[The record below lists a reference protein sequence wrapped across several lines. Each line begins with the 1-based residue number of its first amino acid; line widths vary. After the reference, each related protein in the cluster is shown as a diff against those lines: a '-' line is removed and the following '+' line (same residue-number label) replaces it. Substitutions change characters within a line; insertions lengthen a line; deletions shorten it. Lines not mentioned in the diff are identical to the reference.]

1 MQIFRVDGMEGE
13 VLVIGLG
20 RIGLPV
26 ALVAADSGFV
36 VRGVDSSEASISS
49 LREMMSP
56 FEEPGLGELIQK
68 YSGNNFLPMTWD
80 EANKS
85 DFEDV
90 RWIVVTI
97 GVHVLP
103 YPKPADISILHTI
116 IDDLMARDSLKG
128 RTLILRT
135 TLPIG
140 TTSLVAKYIEKST
153 NLVVGKDL
161 NLAFIPER
169 LVEGMAISE
178 ERSLPKIIGP
188 VNPEALS
195 EAKEL
200 FSQIGGGLVEMS
212 NSDSAEFVKLIDN
225 AWRHT
230 RFAFSNDAA
239 VAASAHGVDITEIIN
254 SANQDYDRNSI
265 ALPGPVSGY
274 CLGKDPL
281 IFEYAFQ
288 NVEPKREL
296 PSVWLTALRS
306 SQALVP
312 WTVNRVKGSRV
323 LVAGLSFK
331 EDIDDFRMAFSEPLI
346 KSLLDAGHQVSV
358 CDPKLGSNAYTQL
371 WPNLANNIIDSGTD
385 LVMMLNKNKYD
396 TVIMAVRHSIWK
408 DYGPEFVGKGLIIDL
423 WNSYRN
429 TSGIERIGLGS

>member
-1 MQIFRVDGMEGE
+1 
-13 VLVIGLG
+13 
-20 RIGLPV
+20 
-26 ALVAADSGFV
+26 
-36 VRGVDSSEASISS
+36 
-49 LREMMSP
+49 
-56 FEEPGLGELIQK
+56 
-68 YSGNNFLPMTWD
+68 
-80 EANKS
+80 
-85 DFEDV
+85 
-90 RWIVVTI
+90 
-97 GVHVLP
+97 
-103 YPKPADISILHTI
+103 
-116 IDDLMARDSLKG
+116 MARDGLKG

-135 TLPIG
+135 TLPVG
-140 TTSLVAKYIEKST
+140 TTSLIAQHIENT
-153 NLVVGKDL
+153 TGLEVGKDL

-200 FSQIGGGLVEMS
+200 FSHIGGGLIEMS

-230 RFAFSNDAA
+230 RFAFANDAA
-239 VAASAHGVDITEIIN
+239 VAASANGVDIIEVIN
-254 SANQDYDRNSI
+254 AANQDYDRNSV

-312 WTVNRVKGSRV
+312 WTIERVKGNRV

-331 EDIDDFRMAFSEPLI
+331 EDVDDFRMAFSEPLI
-346 KSLLDAGHQVSV
+346 ESLLDAGHEVSV
-358 CDPKLGSNAYTQL
+358 CDPELGRNAYTQL
-371 WPNLANNIIDSGTD
+371 WPNVASRVVSSGTD
-385 LVMMLNKNKYD
+385 LSVMLNEEKFD

-408 DYGPEFVGKGLIIDL
+408 GSGADLVGKGLIIDL

-429 TSGIERIGLGS
+429 ISGIERIGLGS

>member
-1 MQIFRVDGMEGE
+1 MQDE

-26 ALVAADSGFV
+26 ALVTADSGLV
-36 VRGVDSSEASISS
+36 VRGVDASDISIAS
-49 LREMMSP
+49 LKDRKAP
-56 FEEPGLGELIQK
+56 FEEPGLSELIEK
-68 YSGNNFLPMTWD
+68 HAGKNFLPMTWD
-80 EANKS
+80 DATTADFAN
-85 DFEDV
+85 V

-103 YPKPADISILHTI
+103 WPKPADLSIIYSI
-116 IDDLMARDSLKG
+116 INGLMQRDGLKG

-135 TLPIG
+135 TLPVG
-140 TTSLVAKYIEKST
+140 TTSLIADHIEET
-153 NLVVGKDL
+153 TDLVIGKDF

-188 VNPEALS
+188 VNAEALT

-200 FSQIGGGLVEMS
+200 FSHIGGGLIEMS

-230 RFAFSNDAA
+230 RFAFANDAA
-239 VAASAHGVDITEIIN
+239 VAASANGVDIIEVIN
-254 SANQDYDRNSI
+254 AANQDYDRNSV

-312 WTVNRVKGSRV
+312 WTASRVKGNRI

-331 EDIDDFRMAFSEPLI
+331 EDVDDFRMSFSEPLI
-346 KSLLDAGHQVSV
+346 EALLDAGHEVSV
-358 CDPKLGSNAYTQL
+358 CDPELGRNAYTQL
-371 WPNLANNIIDSGTD
+371 WPNVANRVSVSGTD
-385 LVMMLNKNKYD
+385 LAVMLNDAEYD
-396 TVIMAVRHSIWK
+396 TVIMAVRHSVWK
-408 DYGPEFVGKGLIIDL
+408 DSGADLVGKGLIIDL

-429 TSGIERIGLGS
+429 VSGMERIGLGS

>member
-1 MQIFRVDGMEGE
+1 MQDE

-26 ALVAADSGFV
+26 ALVTADSGLV
-36 VRGVDSSEASISS
+36 VRGVDASDISIAS
-49 LREMMSP
+49 LKDRKAP
-56 FEEPGLGELIQK
+56 FEEPGLSELIEK
-68 YSGNNFLPMTWD
+68 HAGKNFLPMTWD
-80 EANKS
+80 DATTADFAN
-85 DFEDV
+85 V

-103 YPKPADISILHTI
+103 WPEPADLTI
-116 IDDLMARDSLKG
+116 IYSVINGLMQRDGLKG

-135 TLPIG
+135 TLPVG
-140 TTSLVAKYIEKST
+140 TTSLIADHIEET
-153 NLVVGKDL
+153 TDLVIGKDF

-188 VNPEALS
+188 VNAEALT

-200 FSQIGGGLVEMS
+200 FSHIGGGLIEMS

-230 RFAFSNDAA
+230 RFAFANDAA
-239 VAASAHGVDITEIIN
+239 VAASANGVDIIEVIN
-254 SANQDYDRNSI
+254 AANQDYDRNSV

-312 WTVNRVKGSRV
+312 WTASRVKGNRI

-331 EDIDDFRMAFSEPLI
+331 EDVDDFRMSFSEPLI
-346 KSLLDAGHQVSV
+346 EALLDVGHEVSV
-358 CDPKLGSNAYTQL
+358 CDPELGRNAYTQL
-371 WPNLANNIIDSGTD
+371 WPNVANRVSVSGTD
-385 LVMMLNKNKYD
+385 LAVMLNDAEYD
-396 TVIMAVRHSIWK
+396 TVIMAVRHSVWK
-408 DYGPEFVGKGLIIDL
+408 DSGADLVGKGLIIDL

-429 TSGIERIGLGS
+429 VSGMERIGLGS

>member
-1 MQIFRVDGMEGE
+1 MEDE

-26 ALVAADSGFV
+26 ALVTADSGLV
-36 VRGVDSSEASISS
+36 VRGVDASEISIAT
-49 LREMMSP
+49 LKEGKAP
-56 FEEPGLGELIQK
+56 FEEPGLSELIEK
-68 YSGNNFLPMTWD
+68 HIGNNFLPMTWD
-80 EANKS
+80 DATTDDFAN
-85 DFEDV
+85 V

-103 YPKPADISILHTI
+103 WPNPADLSILYSI
-116 IDDLMARDSLKG
+116 ISGLMQRDGLKG

-135 TLPIG
+135 TLPVG
-140 TTSLVAKYIEKST
+140 TTSLIAQHIEQT
-153 NLVVGKDL
+153 TGLVVGKDF

-188 VNPEALS
+188 VNPEALT

-200 FSQIGGGLVEMS
+200 FSHIGGGLIEMS

-230 RFAFSNDAA
+230 RFAFANDAA
-239 VAASAHGVDITEIIN
+239 VAASANGVDIIEVIN
-254 SANQDYDRNSI
+254 AANQDYDRNSV

-312 WTVNRVKGSRV
+312 WTTSRVKGNRI

-331 EDIDDFRMAFSEPLI
+331 EDVDDFRMSFSEPLI
-346 KSLLDAGHQVSV
+346 ESLLDAGHEVSV
-358 CDPKLGSNAYTQL
+358 CDPELGKNAYTQL
-371 WPNLANNIIDSGTD
+371 WPNVADRVSTSGTD
-385 LVMMLNKNKYD
+385 LTVMLNEAKYD
-396 TVIMAVRHSIWK
+396 TVIMAVRHSIWS
-408 DYGPEFVGKGLIIDL
+408 DSAAELVGKGLIIDL

-429 TSGIERIGLGS
+429 VPDMERIGLGS

>member
-1 MQIFRVDGMEGE
+1 MEDE

-26 ALVAADSGFV
+26 ALVTADSGLV
-36 VRGVDSSEASISS
+36 VRGIDASEISIAA
-49 LREMMSP
+49 LKEGRAP
-56 FEEPGLGELIQK
+56 FEEPGLSELITK
-68 YSGNNFLPMTWD
+68 HAGKNFLPMTWD
-80 EANKS
+80 DATTTDFAN
-85 DFEDV
+85 V

-103 YPKPADISILHTI
+103 WPNPADLSILYSI
-116 IDDLMARDSLKG
+116 ISALMQRDGLKG

-135 TLPIG
+135 TLPVG
-140 TTSLVAKYIEKST
+140 TTSLIAEHIEQT
-153 NLVVGKDL
+153 TGLVVGKDF

-188 VNPEALS
+188 VNTEALT

-200 FSQIGGGLVEMS
+200 FSHIGGGLIEMS
-212 NSDSAEFVKLIDN
+212 DSDSAEFVKLIDN

-230 RFAFSNDAA
+230 RFAFANDAA
-239 VAASAHGVDITEIIN
+239 VAASASGVDIIEVIN
-254 SANQDYDRNSI
+254 AANQDYDRNSV

-288 NVEPKREL
+288 NVEPKRDL
-296 PSVWLTALRS
+296 PSLWLTALRS

-312 WTVNRVKGSRV
+312 WTISRVKGNRI

-331 EDIDDFRMAFSEPLI
+331 EDVDDFRMSFSEPLI
-346 KSLLDAGHQVSV
+346 EALLDAGHEVSV
-358 CDPKLGSNAYTQL
+358 CDPELGRNAYTQL
-371 WPNLANNIIDSGTD
+371 WPNVANRVSASGTD
-385 LVMMLNKNKYD
+385 LTMMLNEAKYD
-396 TVIMAVRHSIWK
+396 TIIMAVRHSSWSASGA
-408 DYGPEFVGKGLIIDL
+408 DLVGKGLIIDL

-429 TSGIERIGLGS
+429 VPDMERIGLGS

>member
-1 MQIFRVDGMEGE
+1 MQDE

-26 ALVAADSGFV
+26 ALVTADSGLV
-36 VRGVDSSEASISS
+36 VRGVDASDISIAS
-49 LREMMSP
+49 LKDRKAP
-56 FEEPGLGELIQK
+56 FEEPGLSELIEK
-68 YSGNNFLPMTWD
+68 HAGKNFLPMTWD
-80 EANKS
+80 DATTADFAN
-85 DFEDV
+85 V

-103 YPKPADISILHTI
+103 WPEPADLSII
-116 IDDLMARDSLKG
+116 YSVINGLMQRDGLKG

-135 TLPIG
+135 TLPVG
-140 TTSLVAKYIEKST
+140 TTSLIADHIEET
-153 NLVVGKDL
+153 TDLVIGKDF

-188 VNPEALS
+188 VNAEALT

-200 FSQIGGGLVEMS
+200 FSHIGGGLIEMS

-230 RFAFSNDAA
+230 RFAFANDAA
-239 VAASAHGVDITEIIN
+239 VAASANGVDIIEVIN
-254 SANQDYDRNSI
+254 AANQDYDRNSV

-312 WTVNRVKGSRV
+312 WTASRVKGNRI

-331 EDIDDFRMAFSEPLI
+331 EDVDDFRMSFSEPLI
-346 KSLLDAGHQVSV
+346 EALLDVGHEVSV
-358 CDPKLGSNAYTQL
+358 CDPELGRNAYTQL
-371 WPNLANNIIDSGTD
+371 WPNVANRVSVSGTD
-385 LVMMLNKNKYD
+385 LTVMLNDAEYD
-396 TVIMAVRHSIWK
+396 TVIMAVRHSVWK
-408 DYGPEFVGKGLIIDL
+408 DSGADLVGKGLIIDL

-429 TSGIERIGLGS
+429 MSGIERIGLGS

>member
-1 MQIFRVDGMEGE
+1 MQDE

-26 ALVAADSGFV
+26 ALVTADSGLV
-36 VRGVDSSEASISS
+36 VKGVDASEVSIASLI
-49 LREMMSP
+49 EKKAP
-56 FEEPGLGELIQK
+56 FEEPGLSELIEK
-68 YSGNNFLPMTWD
+68 HSGNNFLPMTWD
-80 EANKS
+80 DANAT
-85 DFEDV
+85 DFANV

-103 YPKPADISILHTI
+103 WPNPADLSILHTI
-116 IDDLMARDSLKG
+116 IDGLVARDGLKG

-135 TLPIG
+135 TLPVG
-140 TTSLVAKYIEKST
+140 TTSLIAQHIEQT
-153 NLVVGKDL
+153 TGLEVGKDL

-200 FSQIGGGLVEMS
+200 FSHIGGGLIEMS

-230 RFAFSNDAA
+230 RFAFANDAA
-239 VAASAHGVDITEIIN
+239 VAASANGVDIIEVIN
-254 SANQDYDRNSI
+254 AANQDYDRNSV

-312 WTVNRVKGSRV
+312 WTIERVKGNRV

-331 EDIDDFRMAFSEPLI
+331 EDVDDFRMAFSEPLI
-346 KSLLDAGHQVSV
+346 ESLLDAGHEVSV
-358 CDPKLGSNAYTQL
+358 CDPELGRNAYTQL
-371 WPNLANNIIDSGTD
+371 WPNVASRVVSSGTD
-385 LVMMLNKNKYD
+385 LSVMLNEEKFD

-408 DYGPEFVGKGLIIDL
+408 GSGADLVGKGLIIDL

-429 TSGIERIGLGS
+429 ISGIERIGLGS

>member
-1 MQIFRVDGMEGE
+1 MQDE

-26 ALVAADSGFV
+26 ALVTADSGLV
-36 VRGVDSSEASISS
+36 VRGVDASDISIAS
-49 LREMMSP
+49 LKDRKAP
-56 FEEPGLGELIQK
+56 FEEPGLSELIEK
-68 YSGNNFLPMTWD
+68 HAGKNFLPMTWD
-80 EANKS
+80 DATTADFAN
-85 DFEDV
+85 V

-103 YPKPADISILHTI
+103 WPEPADLSII
-116 IDDLMARDSLKG
+116 YSVINGLMQRDGLKG

-135 TLPIG
+135 TLPVG
-140 TTSLVAKYIEKST
+140 TTSLIADHIEET
-153 NLVVGKDL
+153 TDLVIGKDF

-188 VNPEALS
+188 VNAEALT

-200 FSQIGGGLVEMS
+200 FSHIGGGLIEMS

-230 RFAFSNDAA
+230 RFAFANDAA
-239 VAASAHGVDITEIIN
+239 VAASANGVDIIEVIN
-254 SANQDYDRNSI
+254 AANQDYDRNSV

-312 WTVNRVKGSRV
+312 WTASRVKGNRI

-331 EDIDDFRMAFSEPLI
+331 EDVDDFRMSFSEPLI
-346 KSLLDAGHQVSV
+346 EALLDAGHEVSV
-358 CDPKLGSNAYTQL
+358 CDPELGRNAYTQL
-371 WPNLANNIIDSGTD
+371 WPNVANRVSVSGTD
-385 LVMMLNKNKYD
+385 LAVMLNDAEYD
-396 TVIMAVRHSIWK
+396 TVIMAVRHSVWK
-408 DYGPEFVGKGLIIDL
+408 DSGADLVGKGLIIDL

-429 TSGIERIGLGS
+429 VSGMERIGLGS

>member
-1 MQIFRVDGMEGE
+1 MQDE

-26 ALVAADSGFV
+26 ALVTADSGLV
-36 VRGVDSSEASISS
+36 VRGVDASDISIAS
-49 LREMMSP
+49 LKDRKAP
-56 FEEPGLGELIQK
+56 FEEPGLSELIEK
-68 YSGNNFLPMTWD
+68 HAGKNFLPMTWD
-80 EANKS
+80 DATTADFAN
-85 DFEDV
+85 V

-103 YPKPADISILHTI
+103 WPKPADLSIIYSI
-116 IDDLMARDSLKG
+116 INGLMQRDGLKG

-135 TLPIG
+135 TLPVG
-140 TTSLVAKYIEKST
+140 TTSLIADHIEET
-153 NLVVGKDL
+153 TDLVIGKDF

-188 VNPEALS
+188 VNAEALT

-200 FSQIGGGLVEMS
+200 FSHIGGGLIEMS

-230 RFAFSNDAA
+230 RFAFANDAA
-239 VAASAHGVDITEIIN
+239 VAASANGVDIIEVIN
-254 SANQDYDRNSI
+254 AANQDYDRNSV

-312 WTVNRVKGSRV
+312 WTASRVKGNRI

-331 EDIDDFRMAFSEPLI
+331 EDVDDFRMSFSEPLI
-346 KSLLDAGHQVSV
+346 EALLDAGHEVSV
-358 CDPKLGSNAYTQL
+358 CDPELGRNAYTQL
-371 WPNLANNIIDSGTD
+371 WPNVANRVSVSGTD
-385 LVMMLNKNKYD
+385 LAVMLNDAEYD
-396 TVIMAVRHSIWK
+396 TVIMAVRHSVWK
-408 DYGPEFVGKGLIIDL
+408 DSGADLIGKGLIIDL

-429 TSGIERIGLGS
+429 VSGMERIGLGS

>member
-1 MQIFRVDGMEGE
+1 MEGE

-26 ALVAADSGFV
+26 ALVTADSGLV
-36 VRGVDSSEASISS
+36 VRGVDASEVSIAS
-49 LREMMSP
+49 LKDRKAP
-56 FEEPGLGELIQK
+56 FEEPGLSELIEK
-68 YSGNNFLPMTWD
+68 HAGKNFLPKTWD
-80 EANKS
+80 EATTV
-85 DFEDV
+85 DFVNV

-103 YPKPADISILHTI
+103 WPKPADLSILHSI
-116 IDDLMARDSLKG
+116 IDGLMQRDGLKG

-135 TLPIG
+135 TLPVG
-140 TTSLVAKYIEKST
+140 TTSLIAQHIEQT
-153 NLVVGKDL
+153 TGLVVGKDF

-188 VNPEALS
+188 VNPEALT

-200 FSQIGGGLVEMS
+200 FSHIGGGLIEMS

-230 RFAFSNDAA
+230 RFAFANDAA
-239 VAASAHGVDITEIIN
+239 VAASANGVDIIEVIN
-254 SANQDYDRNSI
+254 AANQDYDRNSV

-312 WTVNRVKGSRV
+312 WTVDRVKGSRI

-331 EDIDDFRMAFSEPLI
+331 EDVYDFRMSFSEPLI
-346 KSLLDAGHQVSV
+346 ESLLDAGHEVSV
-358 CDPKLGSNAYTQL
+358 CDPELGRNAYTQL
-371 WPNLANNIIDSGTD
+371 WPNVDTRISNSGTD
-385 LVMMLNKNKYD
+385 LSMMLNEDKYD
-396 TVIMAVRHSIWK
+396 TIIMAVRHSIWN
-408 DYGPEFVGKGLIIDL
+408 DSGADLVGKGLIIDL

-429 TSGIERIGLGS
+429 VPAMERIGLGS

>member
-1 MQIFRVDGMEGE
+1 MEDE

-26 ALVAADSGFV
+26 ALVTADSGLV
-36 VRGVDSSEASISS
+36 VRGIDASEISIAA
-49 LREMMSP
+49 LKEGRAP
-56 FEEPGLGELIQK
+56 FEEPGLSELIEK
-68 YSGNNFLPMTWD
+68 HAGKSFLPMTWD
-80 EANKS
+80 GASTADFAN
-85 DFEDV
+85 V

-103 YPKPADISILHTI
+103 WPNPADLSILYSI
-116 IDDLMARDSLKG
+116 ISNLMQRDGLRG

-135 TLPIG
+135 TLPVG
-140 TTSLVAKYIEKST
+140 TTSLIAEHIEET
-153 NLVVGKDL
+153 TGLCVGNDF

-169 LVEGMAISE
+169 LVEGMAIQE

-188 VNPEALS
+188 VNAEALT

-200 FSQIGGGLVEMS
+200 FSHIGGGLIEMS
-212 NSDSAEFVKLIDN
+212 DSESAEFVKLIDN

-230 RFAFSNDAA
+230 RFAFANDAA
-239 VAASAHGVDITEIIN
+239 VAASAKGVDIIEVI
-254 SANQDYDRNSI
+254 SAANQDYDRNSV

-288 NVEPKREL
+288 NVEPKRDL

-312 WTVNRVKGSRV
+312 WTASRVKGNRV

-331 EDIDDFRMAFSEPLI
+331 EDVDDFRMSFSEPLI
-346 KSLLDAGHQVSV
+346 EALLDAGHEVSV
-358 CDPKLGSNAYTQL
+358 CDPKLGKNAYTQL
-371 WPNLANNIIDSGTD
+371 WPEVSNRILTSGTD
-385 LVMMLNKNKYD
+385 LTVMLDKAKYD
-396 TVIMAVRHSIWK
+396 TIIMAVRHSIWS
-408 DYGPEFVGKGLIIDL
+408 DIGADLVGKGLIIDL

-429 TSGIERIGLGS
+429 VQGMERIGLGS

>member
-1 MQIFRVDGMEGE
+1 MQDE

-26 ALVAADSGFV
+26 ALVTADSGLV
-36 VRGVDSSEASISS
+36 VRGVDASEVSIAS
-49 LREMMSP
+49 LKDRKAP
-56 FEEPGLGELIQK
+56 FEEPGLSELIEK
-68 YSGNNFLPMTWD
+68 HAGKNFLPMTWD
-80 EANKS
+80 DATTADFAN
-85 DFEDV
+85 V

-103 YPKPADISILHTI
+103 WPNPADLSILYSI
-116 IDDLMARDSLKG
+116 ISGLMQRDGLKG

-135 TLPIG
+135 TLPVG
-140 TTSLVAKYIEKST
+140 TTCLIADHIEETTDLVI
-153 NLVVGKDL
+153 GKDF

-188 VNPEALS
+188 VNAEALT

-200 FSQIGGGLVEMS
+200 FSHIGGGLIEMS

-230 RFAFSNDAA
+230 RFAFANDAA
-239 VAASAHGVDITEIIN
+239 VAASANGVDIIEVIN
-254 SANQDYDRNSI
+254 AANQDYDRNSV

-312 WTVNRVKGSRV
+312 WTASRVKGNRI

-331 EDIDDFRMAFSEPLI
+331 EDVDDFRMSFSEPLI
-346 KSLLDAGHQVSV
+346 EALLDAGHEVSV
-358 CDPKLGSNAYTQL
+358 CDPELGRNAYTQL
-371 WPNLANNIIDSGTD
+371 WPNVANRVAVSGTD
-385 LVMMLNKNKYD
+385 LAVMINEAEYD
-396 TVIMAVRHSIWK
+396 TIIMAVRHSIWN
-408 DYGPEFVGKGLIIDL
+408 DSGADLVGKGLIIDL

-429 TSGIERIGLGS
+429 VSGMERIGLGS

>member
-1 MQIFRVDGMEGE
+1 MQGE

-26 ALVAADSGFV
+26 ALVTADSGLV
-36 VRGVDSSEASISS
+36 VKGVDASEVSIAS
-49 LREMMSP
+49 LKEKEAP
-56 FEEPGLGELIQK
+56 FEEPGLSELIEK
-68 YSGNNFLPMTWD
+68 HSGNNFLPMTWD
-80 EANKS
+80 DANAT
-85 DFEDV
+85 DFANV

-103 YPKPADISILHTI
+103 WPNPADLSILHTI
-116 IDDLMARDSLKG
+116 IEGLMARDGLKG

-135 TLPIG
+135 TLPVG
-140 TTSLVAKYIEKST
+140 TTSLIAQHIENT
-153 NLVVGKDL
+153 TGLEVGKDL

-200 FSQIGGGLVEMS
+200 FSHIGGGLIEMS

-230 RFAFSNDAA
+230 RFAFANDAA
-239 VAASAHGVDITEIIN
+239 VAASANGVDIIEVIN
-254 SANQDYDRNSI
+254 AANQDYDRNSV

-312 WTVNRVKGSRV
+312 WTIERVKGNRV

-331 EDIDDFRMAFSEPLI
+331 EDVDDFRMAFSEPLI
-346 KSLLDAGHQVSV
+346 ESLLDAGHEVSV
-358 CDPKLGSNAYTQL
+358 CDPELGRNAYTQL
-371 WPNLANNIIDSGTD
+371 WPNVSSRVVNSGTD
-385 LVMMLNKNKYD
+385 LSMMLNDERYD

-408 DYGPEFVGKGLIIDL
+408 DSGADLVGKGLIIDL

-429 TSGIERIGLGS
+429 ISGIERIGLGS

>member
-1 MQIFRVDGMEGE
+1 MQDE

-26 ALVAADSGFV
+26 ALVTADSGLV
-36 VRGVDSSEASISS
+36 VRGVDASEVSIAS
-49 LREMMSP
+49 LKDRKAP
-56 FEEPGLGELIQK
+56 FEEPGLSELIEK
-68 YSGNNFLPMTWD
+68 HVGKNFLPMTWD
-80 EANKS
+80 DATTADFAN
-85 DFEDV
+85 V

-103 YPKPADISILHTI
+103 WPNPADLSILYSI
-116 IDDLMARDSLKG
+116 ISGLMQRDGLKG

-135 TLPIG
+135 TLPVG
-140 TTSLVAKYIEKST
+140 TTCLIADHIEETTDLVI
-153 NLVVGKDL
+153 GKDF

-188 VNPEALS
+188 VNAEALT

-200 FSQIGGGLVEMS
+200 FSHIGGGLIEMS

-230 RFAFSNDAA
+230 RFAFANDAA
-239 VAASAHGVDITEIIN
+239 VAASANGVDIIEVIN
-254 SANQDYDRNSI
+254 AANQDYDRNSV

-312 WTVNRVKGSRV
+312 WTASRVKGNRI

-331 EDIDDFRMAFSEPLI
+331 EDVDDFRMSFSEPLI
-346 KSLLDAGHQVSV
+346 EALLDAGHEVSV
-358 CDPKLGSNAYTQL
+358 CDPELGRNAYTQL
-371 WPNLANNIIDSGTD
+371 WPNVANRVAVSGTD
-385 LVMMLNKNKYD
+385 LAVMLNEAEYD
-396 TVIMAVRHSIWK
+396 TIIMAVRHSIWN
-408 DYGPEFVGKGLIIDL
+408 DSGADLVGKGLIIDL

-429 TSGIERIGLGS
+429 VSGMERIGLGS

>member
-1 MQIFRVDGMEGE
+1 MQDE

-26 ALVAADSGFV
+26 ALVTADSGLV
-36 VRGVDSSEASISS
+36 VRGVDASDISIAS
-49 LREMMSP
+49 LKDRKAP
-56 FEEPGLGELIQK
+56 FEEPGLSELIEK
-68 YSGNNFLPMTWD
+68 HAGKNFLPMTWD
-80 EANKS
+80 DATTADFAN
-85 DFEDV
+85 V

-103 YPKPADISILHTI
+103 WPEPADLSII
-116 IDDLMARDSLKG
+116 YSVINGLMQRDGLKG

-135 TLPIG
+135 TLPVG
-140 TTSLVAKYIEKST
+140 TTSLIADHIEET
-153 NLVVGKDL
+153 TDLVIGKDF

-188 VNPEALS
+188 VNAEALT

-200 FSQIGGGLVEMS
+200 FSHIGGGLIEMS

-230 RFAFSNDAA
+230 RFAFANDAA
-239 VAASAHGVDITEIIN
+239 VAASANGVDIIEVIN
-254 SANQDYDRNSI
+254 AANQDYDRNSV

-312 WTVNRVKGSRV
+312 WTASRVKGNRI

-331 EDIDDFRMAFSEPLI
+331 EDVDDFRMSFSEPLI
-346 KSLLDAGHQVSV
+346 EALLDAGHEVSV
-358 CDPKLGSNAYTQL
+358 CDPELGRNAYTQL
-371 WPNLANNIIDSGTD
+371 WPNVANRVSVSGTD
-385 LVMMLNKNKYD
+385 LTVMLNDAEYD
-396 TVIMAVRHSIWK
+396 TVIMAVRHSVWK
-408 DYGPEFVGKGLIIDL
+408 DSGADLVGKGLIIDL

-429 TSGIERIGLGS
+429 VSGMERIGLGS

>member
-1 MQIFRVDGMEGE
+1 MQDE

-26 ALVAADSGFV
+26 ALVTADSGLV
-36 VRGVDSSEASISS
+36 VKGVDASEVSITS
-49 LREMMSP
+49 LKEKKAP
-56 FEEPGLGELIQK
+56 FEEPGLSELIEK
-68 YSGNNFLPMTWD
+68 HSGNNFLPMTWD
-80 EANKS
+80 DANAT
-85 DFEDV
+85 DFANV

-103 YPKPADISILHTI
+103 WPNPADLSILHTI
-116 IDDLMARDSLKG
+116 IDGLMARDGLKG

-135 TLPIG
+135 TLPVG
-140 TTSLVAKYIEKST
+140 TTSLIAQHIEQKT
-153 NLVVGKDL
+153 GLEVGKDL

-200 FSQIGGGLVEMS
+200 FSHIGGGLIEMS

-230 RFAFSNDAA
+230 RFAFANDAA
-239 VAASAHGVDITEIIN
+239 VAASANGVDIIEVIN
-254 SANQDYDRNSI
+254 AANQDYDRNSV

-312 WTVNRVKGSRV
+312 WTIERVKGNRV

-331 EDIDDFRMAFSEPLI
+331 EDVDDFRMAFSEPLI
-346 KSLLDAGHQVSV
+346 ESLLDAGHEVSV
-358 CDPKLGSNAYTQL
+358 CDPELGRNAYTQL
-371 WPNLANNIIDSGTD
+371 WPNVASRVVSSGTD
-385 LVMMLNKNKYD
+385 LSVMLNEEKFD

-408 DYGPEFVGKGLIIDL
+408 GSGADLVGKGLIIDL

-429 TSGIERIGLGS
+429 ISGIERIGLGS

>member
-1 MQIFRVDGMEGE
+1 MQDE

-26 ALVAADSGFV
+26 ALVTADSGLV
-36 VRGVDSSEASISS
+36 VKGVDASEVSIAS
-49 LREMMSP
+49 LKEKKAP
-56 FEEPGLGELIQK
+56 FEEPGLSELIEK
-68 YSGNNFLPMTWD
+68 HSGKNFLPMTWD
-80 EANKS
+80 DANAT
-85 DFEDV
+85 DFANV

-103 YPKPADISILHTI
+103 WPNPADLSILHTI
-116 IDDLMARDSLKG
+116 IDGLVARDGLKG

-135 TLPIG
+135 TLPVG
-140 TTSLVAKYIEKST
+140 TTSLIAQHIEQKT
-153 NLVVGKDL
+153 GLEIGKDL

-200 FSQIGGGLVEMS
+200 FSHIGGGLIEMS

-230 RFAFSNDAA
+230 RFAFANDAA
-239 VAASAHGVDITEIIN
+239 VAASANGVDIIEVIN
-254 SANQDYDRNSI
+254 AANQDYDRNSV

-312 WTVNRVKGSRV
+312 WTIERVKGNRI

-331 EDIDDFRMAFSEPLI
+331 EDVDDFRMAFSEPLI
-346 KSLLDAGHQVSV
+346 ESLLDAGHEVSV
-358 CDPKLGSNAYTQL
+358 CDPELGRNAYTQL
-371 WPNLANNIIDSGTD
+371 WPNVASRVASSGTD
-385 LVMMLNKNKYD
+385 LSVMLNEEKYD

-408 DYGPEFVGKGLIIDL
+408 DSGADLVGKGFIIDL
-423 WNSYRN
+423 WNSYRDI
-429 TSGIERIGLGS
+429 SGIERIGLGS

>member
-1 MQIFRVDGMEGE
+1 MEDE

-26 ALVAADSGFV
+26 ALVTADSGLV
-36 VRGVDSSEASISS
+36 VRGVDASEISIAA
-49 LREMMSP
+49 LKEGRAP
-56 FEEPGLGELIQK
+56 FEEPGLSELIAK
-68 YSGNNFLPMTWD
+68 HAGKNFFPMTWD
-80 EANKS
+80 DATTTDFAN
-85 DFEDV
+85 V

-103 YPKPADISILHTI
+103 WPNPADLSILYSI
-116 IDDLMARDSLKG
+116 ISALMQRDGLKG

-135 TLPIG
+135 TLPVG
-140 TTSLVAKYIEKST
+140 TTSLIAEHIEQT
-153 NLVVGKDL
+153 TGLVVGKNF

-188 VNPEALS
+188 VNTEALT

-200 FSQIGGGLVEMS
+200 FSHIGGGLIEMS
-212 NSDSAEFVKLIDN
+212 DSDSAEFVKLIDN

-230 RFAFSNDAA
+230 RFAFANDAA
-239 VAASAHGVDITEIIN
+239 VAASASGVDIIEVIN
-254 SANQDYDRNSI
+254 AANQDYDRNSV

-288 NVEPKREL
+288 NVEPKRDL
-296 PSVWLTALRS
+296 PSLWLTALRS

-312 WTVNRVKGSRV
+312 WTISRVKGNRI

-331 EDIDDFRMAFSEPLI
+331 EDVDDFRMSFSEPLI
-346 KSLLDAGHQVSV
+346 EALLDAGHEVSV
-358 CDPKLGSNAYTQL
+358 CDPELGRNAYTQL
-371 WPNLANNIIDSGTD
+371 WPNVANRVSASGTD
-385 LVMMLNKNKYD
+385 LTMMLNEAKYD
-396 TVIMAVRHSIWK
+396 TIIMAVRHSSWS
-408 DYGPEFVGKGLIIDL
+408 DSGADLVGKGLIIDL

-429 TSGIERIGLGS
+429 VEDMERIGLGS

>member
-1 MQIFRVDGMEGE
+1 MQDE

-26 ALVAADSGFV
+26 ALVTADSGLV
-36 VRGVDSSEASISS
+36 VRGVDASDISIAS
-49 LREMMSP
+49 LKDRKAP
-56 FEEPGLGELIQK
+56 FEEPGLSELIEK
-68 YSGNNFLPMTWD
+68 HAGKNFLPMTWD
-80 EANKS
+80 DATTADFAN
-85 DFEDV
+85 V

-103 YPKPADISILHTI
+103 WPEPADLTI
-116 IDDLMARDSLKG
+116 IYSVINGLMQRDGLKG

-135 TLPIG
+135 TLPVG
-140 TTSLVAKYIEKST
+140 TTSLIADHIEET
-153 NLVVGKDL
+153 TDLVIGKDF

-188 VNPEALS
+188 VNAEALT

-200 FSQIGGGLVEMS
+200 FSHIGGGLIEMS

-230 RFAFSNDAA
+230 RFAFANDAA
-239 VAASAHGVDITEIIN
+239 VAASANGVDIIEVIN
-254 SANQDYDRNSI
+254 AANQDYDRNSV

-312 WTVNRVKGSRV
+312 WTASRVKGNRI

-331 EDIDDFRMAFSEPLI
+331 EDVDDFRMSFSEPLI
-346 KSLLDAGHQVSV
+346 EALLDVGHEVSV
-358 CDPKLGSNAYTQL
+358 CDPELGRNAYTQL
-371 WPNLANNIIDSGTD
+371 WPNVANRVSVSGTD
-385 LVMMLNKNKYD
+385 LTVMLNDAEYD
-396 TVIMAVRHSIWK
+396 TVIMAVRHSVWK
-408 DYGPEFVGKGLIIDL
+408 DSGADLVGKGLIIDL

-429 TSGIERIGLGS
+429 VSGMERIGLGS

>member
-1 MQIFRVDGMEGE
+1 MEDE

-26 ALVAADSGFV
+26 ALVTADSGLV
-36 VRGVDSSEASISS
+36 VRGVDASEISITT
-49 LREMMSP
+49 LKEGKAP
-56 FEEPGLGELIQK
+56 FEEPGLSELIEK
-68 YSGNNFLPMTWD
+68 HIGNNFLPMTWD
-80 EANKS
+80 DATTDDFAN
-85 DFEDV
+85 V

-103 YPKPADISILHTI
+103 WPNPADLSILYSI
-116 IDDLMARDSLKG
+116 ISGLMQRDGLKG

-135 TLPIG
+135 TLPVG
-140 TTSLVAKYIEKST
+140 TTSLIAQHIEQT
-153 NLVVGKDL
+153 TGLVVGKDF

-188 VNPEALS
+188 VNPEALT

-200 FSQIGGGLVEMS
+200 FSHIGGGLIEMS

-230 RFAFSNDAA
+230 RFAFANDAA
-239 VAASAHGVDITEIIN
+239 VAASANGVDIIEVIN
-254 SANQDYDRNSI
+254 AANQDYDRNSV

-312 WTVNRVKGSRV
+312 WTTSRVKGNRI

-331 EDIDDFRMAFSEPLI
+331 EDVDDFRMSFSEPLI
-346 KSLLDAGHQVSV
+346 ESLLDAGHEVSV
-358 CDPKLGSNAYTQL
+358 CDPELGKNAYTQL
-371 WPNLANNIIDSGTD
+371 WPNVADRVSTSGTD
-385 LVMMLNKNKYD
+385 LTVMLNEAKYD
-396 TVIMAVRHSIWK
+396 TVIMAVRHSIWS
-408 DYGPEFVGKGLIIDL
+408 DSAAELVGKGLIIDL

-429 TSGIERIGLGS
+429 VPDMERIGLGS

>member
-1 MQIFRVDGMEGE
+1 MQDE

-26 ALVAADSGFV
+26 ALVTADSGLI
-36 VRGVDSSEASISS
+36 VRGVDASEVSIAS
-49 LREMMSP
+49 LKEKEAP
-56 FEEPGLGELIQK
+56 FEEPGLSELIEK
-68 YSGNNFLPMTWD
+68 HSGNNFLPMTWD
-80 EANKS
+80 DANAT
-85 DFEDV
+85 DFANV

-103 YPKPADISILHTI
+103 WPNPADLSILHTI
-116 IDDLMARDSLKG
+116 IEGLMARDGLKG

-135 TLPIG
+135 TLPVG
-140 TTSLVAKYIEKST
+140 TTSLIAQHIEKT
-153 NLVVGKDL
+153 TGLEVGKDL

-200 FSQIGGGLVEMS
+200 FSHIGGGLIEMS

-230 RFAFSNDAA
+230 RFAFANDAA
-239 VAASAHGVDITEIIN
+239 VAASANGVDIIEVIN
-254 SANQDYDRNSI
+254 AANQDYDRNSV

-312 WTVNRVKGSRV
+312 WTIERVKGNRV

-331 EDIDDFRMAFSEPLI
+331 EDVDDFRMAFSEPLI
-346 KSLLDAGHQVSV
+346 ESLLDAGHEVSV
-358 CDPKLGSNAYTQL
+358 CDPELGRNAYTQL
-371 WPNLANNIIDSGTD
+371 WPNVSSRVVNSGTD
-385 LVMMLNKNKYD
+385 LSMMLNDERYD
-396 TVIMAVRHSIWK
+396 TIIMAVRHSIWK
-408 DYGPEFVGKGLIIDL
+408 DSGADLVGKGLIIDL